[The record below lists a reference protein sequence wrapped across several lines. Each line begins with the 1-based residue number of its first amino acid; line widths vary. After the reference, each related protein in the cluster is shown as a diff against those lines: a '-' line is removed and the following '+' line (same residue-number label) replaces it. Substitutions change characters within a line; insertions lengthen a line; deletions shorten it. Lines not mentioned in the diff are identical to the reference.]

1 MGKTKWKNSQL
12 IHVNHQRILKLV
24 ILLWK
29 EQVYFYL
36 KLPACL
42 SKQFLHWN
50 SKLICGGLFTG
61 KDKEEYRL
69 SWRRMFIPVYAIG
82 TAAGGW
88 RKKEWAGTRTM
99 SDSETQKVYSE
110 SKIIRTKV
118 CQELRRVQLSI
129 PSRLRQVGVGMESS
143 KIEMH
148 IVRMDMG
155 RTSHHK
161 NDASCSS
168 SAG

>member
-1 MGKTKWKNSQL
+1 
-12 IHVNHQRILKLV
+12 
-24 ILLWK
+24 
-29 EQVYFYL
+29 
-36 KLPACL
+36 
-42 SKQFLHWN
+42 
-50 SKLICGGLFTG
+50 
-61 KDKEEYRL
+61 
-69 SWRRMFIPVYAIG
+69 
-82 TAAGGW
+82 
-88 RKKEWAGTRTM
+88 M